1 MDINSGTILPDS
13 IQTIEII
20 INTTGLAGGDY
31 SNDILIESND
41 PDEGLLIFPVTLSI
55 NSLDGDANGD
65 GMLNILDLVIIAN
78 MVLAND
84 YNTIADMNDDGF
96 LNILDLVLLVN
107 IILEI

>member
-1 MDINSGTILPDS
+1 MSNVLRFG
-13 IQTIEII
+13 
-20 INTTGLAGGDY
+20 AVGD
-31 SNDILIESND
+31 
-41 PDEGLLIFPVTLSI
+41 GVTDDTEAI
-55 NSLDGDANGD
+55 KHAVANGD

-84 YNTIADMNDDGF
+84 FNTIADMNDDGF